1 MPTATVR
8 ALAAAAA
15 LLFVVSTYA
24 QQPSRIRG
32 QIEKADGAM
41 LSLKTREGGM
51 VNVKVADDARMA
63 WLVKASL
70 ADVKN
75 DMYVGIAGVPQ
86 PDGSVEAFSIH
97 VLLPAARGNGEGER
111 PWDARPNSTM
121 TNAYVESVVDAKDGQ
136 TLMVK
141 SKDGAKKVTVTPSTV
156 IATLT
161 PANKGDLKAG
171 EQIII
176 MASEK
181 QPDGSV
187 LAKAMYIGRDIV
199 PAM

>member
-15 LLFVVSTYA
+15 LLFVVSASA

-187 LAKAMYIGRDIV
+187 LAKAMYIGRDV
-199 PAM
+199 APAM